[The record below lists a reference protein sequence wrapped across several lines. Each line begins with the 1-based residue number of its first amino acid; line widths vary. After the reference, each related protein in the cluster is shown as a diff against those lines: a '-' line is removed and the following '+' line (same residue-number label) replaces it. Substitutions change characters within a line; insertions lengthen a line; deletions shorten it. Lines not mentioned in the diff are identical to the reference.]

1 VRGSAP
7 TLEQAVLTDGW
18 PSVASTRGRVMFAL
32 LNGDAARERYVD
44 GHASLSGRVMFTTSD
59 VGRPEAAFF
68 NVNDA
73 RIDGD
78 EIAALVSA
86 GYLVRTRADIDTI
99 QARSGDTALQQAA
112 FASGAQFVSTDYLV
126 PDPRFGTG
134 YVARLPGGGVAR
146 CNPRTPP
153 LHCNASLGAAVSD
166 LD

>member
-126 PDPRFGTG
+126 PDPRGGAHEFPGGRRWQPLEVTG
-134 YVARLPGGGVAR
+134 RERARHARL
-146 CNPRTPP
+146 T
-153 LHCNASLGAAVSD
+153 HIHSLPTGR
-166 LD
+166 